1 MIQQANTRRRKTLS
15 VHSLFVATIL
25 IGAIAA
31 MTNASAESN
40 ATNSANT
47 TNAVNVAKPAN
58 AMPSDAEGFTFLD
71 GEWRVHNRKL
81 KEPLSGRE
89 EWQEFEVKAKF
100 FTLLD
105 GLVSV
110 EELRDAKGAP
120 FGSAMRTFDR
130 VKRTWSD
137 AWVSARD
144 GVLQLPSHGR
154 FENGVGIWE
163 TPDEFNGQP
172 ILARGVWK
180 RVSKN
185 EVIWEQLFSRDKGK
199 TWELTWRMR
208 FERVSK

>member
-1 MIQQANTRRRKTLS
+1 MMDQANTHRCKTLPVRS
-15 VHSLFVATIL
+15 YFIAIIL
-25 IGAIAA
+25 IGVFAV
-31 MTNASAESN
+31 MTNLSTNASAQS
-40 ATNSANT
+40 
-47 TNAVNVAKPAN
+47 NVAKPAN
-58 AMPSDAEGFTFLD
+58 TMPSEAEGFTFLD

-81 KEPLSGRE
+81 KDPMSGRE

-130 VKRTWSD
+130 AKRTWSD

-163 TPDEFNGQP
+163 SPEEFNGQP
-172 ILARGVWK
+172 ILARGIWK

-199 TWELTWRMR
+199 TWELTWKMR
-208 FERVSK
+208 FERLIK

>member
-1 MIQQANTRRRKTLS
+1 MINLTATRRRTLH
-15 VHSLFVATIL
+15 VSLVALFLT
-25 IGAIAA
+25 GAFALMTTNTAA
-31 MTNASAESN
+31 
-40 ATNSANT
+40 ANT
-47 TNAVNVAKPAN
+47 TTPAST
-58 AMPSDAEGFTFLD
+58 MPSEAEGFTFLD
-71 GEWRVHNRKL
+71 GEWRVFNRRL
-81 KEPLSGRE
+81 KEPLASRE
-89 EWQEFEVKAKF
+89 EWTEFEAKAKF
-100 FTLLD
+100 FSLLD

-130 VKRTWSD
+130 SKRTWSD

-163 TPDEFNGQP
+163 SPEEFNGQK

-185 EVIWEQLFSRDKGK
+185 EVTWEQLFSRDNGK
-199 TWELTWRMR
+199 TWELNWKMR
-208 FERVSK
+208 FERVSDKAAVAR

>member
-1 MIQQANTRRRKTLS
+1 
-15 VHSLFVATIL
+15 
-25 IGAIAA
+25 
-31 MTNASAESN
+31 MTSN
-40 ATNSANT
+40 AQT
-47 TNAVNVAKPAN
+47 TKPPGAF
-58 AMPSDAEGFTFLD
+58 PTDAEGFTFLN

-81 KEPLSGRE
+81 KEMLSGRE
-89 EWQEFEVKAKF
+89 EWMEFEVKAKF

-130 VKRTWSD
+130 EKRTWSD

-163 TPDEFNGQP
+163 SPEEFNDQK

-185 EVIWEQLFSRDKGK
+185 EVTWEQLFSRDNGK
-199 TWELTWRMR
+199 TWELNWKMR
-208 FERVSK
+208 FERLSEKATAAR

>member
-1 MIQQANTRRRKTLS
+1 MIDQASARRLKTLP
-15 VHSLFVATIL
+15 VRWYFIAIIL
-25 IGAIAA
+25 IGATAV
-31 MTNASAESN
+31 MTNASTEA
-40 ATNSANT
+40 SAQSS
-47 TNAVNVAKPAN
+47 VSKPAN

-81 KEPLSGRE
+81 KEPMSGRE
-89 EWQEFEVKAKF
+89 EWQEFETKAKF

-130 VKRTWSD
+130 AKRTWSD

-163 TPDEFNGQP
+163 SPEEFNDQP

-199 TWELTWRMR
+199 SWELTWRMR

>member
-1 MIQQANTRRRKTLS
+1 MIDQRNYRTPSYGLHLIALIFVGAFALMSNNSAEANTAKS
-15 VHSLFVATIL
+15 P
-25 IGAIAA
+25 
-31 MTNASAESN
+31 
-40 ATNSANT
+40 NT
-47 TNAVNVAKPAN
+47 
-58 AMPSDAEGFTFLD
+58 MPSEAEGFTFLN
-71 GEWRVHNRKL
+71 GNWRVFNRKV
-81 KEPLSGRE
+81 KEPMSGRE
-89 EWQEFEVKAKF
+89 EWIEFEARARF

-130 VKRTWSD
+130 ERRTWSD

-163 TPDEFNGQP
+163 SPEELNGQE
-172 ILARGVWK
+172 IRARGVWK

-185 EVIWEQLFSRDKGK
+185 EVTWEQLFSRDNGK
-199 TWELTWRMR
+199 TWELSWKMR
-208 FERVSK
+208 FERVDEKGALVR

>member
-1 MIQQANTRRRKTLS
+1 MIDQRTYQTPSYCLHFIT
-15 VHSLFVATIL
+15 VIL
-25 IGAIAA
+25 LGAFAF
-31 MTNASAESN
+31 MSN
-40 ATNSANT
+40 NLAKANSAKSPT
-47 TNAVNVAKPAN
+47 T
-58 AMPSDAEGFTFLD
+58 MPSEAEGFTFLN
-71 GEWRVHNRKL
+71 GSWRVFNRKM
-81 KEPLSGRE
+81 KEPTSGRE
-89 EWQEFEVKAKF
+89 EWIEFETKAKF

-130 VKRTWSD
+130 ERRTWSD

-163 TPDEFNGQP
+163 SPEELSGQE
-172 ILARGVWK
+172 IRARGIWK

-185 EVIWEQLFSRDKGK
+185 EVTWEQVFSRDNGK
-199 TWELTWRMR
+199 TWELSWKMR
-208 FERVSK
+208 FERVDEKGRW

>member
-1 MIQQANTRRRKTLS
+1 MMDLANPYGRKNSIVRSYFIAIILTGAFAVMTNLS
-15 VHSLFVATIL
+15 
-25 IGAIAA
+25 
-31 MTNASAESN
+31 TNASAQS
-40 ATNSANT
+40 
-47 TNAVNVAKPAN
+47 NVAKPVN
-58 AMPSDAEGFTFLD
+58 TMPSEAEGFTFLD

-89 EWQEFEVKAKF
+89 EWQEFETKAKF

-130 VKRTWSD
+130 TKRTWSD

-163 TPDEFNGQP
+163 TPDEFNDQP

-199 TWELTWRMR
+199 TWELTWKMR
-208 FERVSK
+208 FERTPK

>member
-1 MIQQANTRRRKTLS
+1 MVDQRNYGMSSYCLHLIAL
-15 VHSLFVATIL
+15 IL
-25 IGAIAA
+25 IGAFAL
-31 MTNASAESN
+31 MSNNPAE
-40 ATNSANT
+40 ATT
-47 TNAVNVAKPAN
+47 AKSPN
-58 AMPSDAEGFTFLD
+58 NMPSEAEGFMFLN
-71 GEWRVHNRKL
+71 GNWRVFNRKV
-81 KEPLSGRE
+81 KEPMSGRE
-89 EWQEFEVKAKF
+89 EWIEFETKAKF

-130 VKRTWSD
+130 ERRTWSD

-163 TPDEFNGQP
+163 SPEELNGQE
-172 ILARGVWK
+172 IRARGVWK

-185 EVIWEQLFSRDKGK
+185 EVTWEQLFSRDKGK
-199 TWELTWRMR
+199 TWELSWKMR
-208 FERVSK
+208 FERVDEKGALMK